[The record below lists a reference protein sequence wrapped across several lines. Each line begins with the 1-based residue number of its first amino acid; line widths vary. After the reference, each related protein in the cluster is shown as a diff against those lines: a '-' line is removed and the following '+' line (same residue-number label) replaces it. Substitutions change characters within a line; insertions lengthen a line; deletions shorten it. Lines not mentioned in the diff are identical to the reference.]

1 MALIE
6 HYTLVKHLHVTLV
19 VISVLLFA
27 SRGMAVLVGAGWPMR
42 PSVRR
47 ASVLIDILLL
57 IAGGLLW
64 WMLSL
69 QPARDRWLLVKLML
83 LVAYIVLGSLAL
95 KRAPTKAGKAT
106 AWLAAL
112 GCVAAMA
119 SIALAHDPLAPLRW
133 LIH

>member
-1 MALIE
+1 MMEWYRPLLAA
-6 HYTLVKHLHVTLV
+6 HVALV
-19 VISVLLFA
+19 VTSVGLFGA
-27 SRGMAVLVGAGWPMR
+27 RGLGVLTGARWPMR

-47 ASVLIDILLL
+47 ASVLIDSLLL
-57 IAGGLLW
+57 TAGGLLW

-83 LVAYIVLGSLAL
+83 LVVYIVLGSLAL

-133 LIH
+133 LTR